1 MKHLAALQIFLLN
14 ISYTMFICL
23 YNTLILNPRIQHSSL
38 TPKMYV
44 KTVGE
49 KMIILKFAI
58 QYKYKHN
65 VEIYI
70 CMKV

>member
-14 ISYTMFICL
+14 IAYTMLIYIHI
-23 YNTLILNPRIQHSSL
+23 YNPSTFKSY
-38 TPKMYV
+38 TPKMYA

-58 QYKYKHN
+58 QYIENMYTD
-65 VEIYI
+65 I
-70 CMKV
+70 